1 LPRSDVLLE
10 ESRAAIRVGS
20 RSFAR
25 ASLLFDPRT
34 RDSAH
39 LLYAWCRHCD
49 DEIDGQHLGHDAAS
63 PRDHT
68 ERLERLRRLT
78 RAALAGEETGDP
90 HFAALQRVARY
101 HGIPERHPLE
111 LIDGFAMDVAG
122 RRYGTL
128 EDTLEYCYHVAG
140 VVGVMMG
147 YVMGAREP
155 AALRRAADL
164 GLALQM
170 TNIARDVVPD
180 AEQGRVYLP
189 GAWLDEAGV
198 PRTGLADPSRRAPLA
213 RLARRLLAEAE
224 PYYASAD
231 RGLGYLTFRSA
242 WAVAAAR
249 RVYAEIGHLV
259 ESRGERAW
267 DARTVVPKRRQ
278 TALVMR
284 AALDA
289 LGRRRPPEGDDGE
302 PELWTTRLALE
313 RGSAPRGAVGERG

>member
-1 LPRSDVLLE
+1 LPRSDTLLE

-25 ASLLFDPRT
+25 ASLLFEPST

-49 DEIDGQHLGHDAAS
+49 DEIDGQQLGYGAAAPEDA
-63 PRDHT
+63 PG
-68 ERLERLRRLT
+68 RLERLRRLT
-78 RAALAGEETGDP
+78 RAALAGQETGDP
-90 HFAALQRVARY
+90 HFAALQRVARR

-111 LIDGFAMDVAG
+111 LIDGFAMDVTG
-122 RRYGTL
+122 RRYRTL
-128 EDTLEYCYHVAG
+128 GETLEYCYHVAG
-140 VVGVMMG
+140 VVGVMMA
-147 YVMGAREP
+147 YVMGARERG
-155 AALRRAADL
+155 ALRRAADL

-170 TNIARDVVPD
+170 TNIARDLVPD

-189 GAWLDEAGV
+189 DEWLQEAEV
-198 PRTGLADPSRRAPLA
+198 HRTELAEPSRRGALA
-213 RLARRLLAEAE
+213 GLARRLLAEAE

-231 RGLGYLTFRSA
+231 RGVGYLPFRSA

-249 RVYAEIGHLV
+249 RVYAEIGRLV

-267 DARTVVPKRRQ
+267 DERTVVPKRRQ
-278 TALVMR
+278 SALVLR

-289 LGRRRPPEGDDGE
+289 LTRRRPAGEDDGE
-302 PELWTTRLALE
+302 PELWTARLAL
-313 RGSAPRGAVGERG
+313 